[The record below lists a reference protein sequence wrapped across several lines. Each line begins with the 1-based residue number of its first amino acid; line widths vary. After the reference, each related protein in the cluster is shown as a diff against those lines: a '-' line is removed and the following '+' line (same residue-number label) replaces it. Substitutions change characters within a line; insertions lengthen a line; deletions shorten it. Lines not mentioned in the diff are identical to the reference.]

1 VQSPVLQSISFF
13 QCIGRSVNNKGKMIE
28 LNCTHEEEKK
38 TICALV
44 SEFDAAWNAR
54 DARLFSTFFTIDG
67 DMNFIT
73 LNMRMRNRDD
83 VARTYTK
90 ILSEVLPEII
100 HKTTINEI
108 HSLTPDVIL
117 LDTTTDI
124 MTLDT
129 QGKEKVLRR
138 HTAAGI
144 LLKTEEGWR
153 IRALRI
159 WSEQVSAG

>member
-1 VQSPVLQSISFF
+1 
-13 QCIGRSVNNKGKMIE
+13 
-28 LNCTHEEEKK
+28 
-38 TICALV
+38 
-44 SEFDAAWNAR
+44 
-54 DARLFSTFFTIDG
+54 
-67 DMNFIT
+67 MNFIT